1 MIEASF
7 DVQNIISVGTENE
20 LYLTYVFVAEIP
32 DSAEPAAKNQ
42 LNGMPL
48 AARGAVKKTIDV
60 IRQMVVEGKL

>member
-1 MIEASF
+1 MLGASF
-7 DVQNIISVGTENE
+7 DVQNIISVGSENE
-20 LYLTYVFVAEIP
+20 LYLTYVFIVEIP

-42 LNGMPL
+42 LSGMPV